1 MGSWSS
7 YKEANKEYKYSKAI
21 PLNDLPIPY
30 KKKKKKHHKK
40 SDHKHEYIA
49 AIFYAKN
56 SKSIIGSP
64 VNCGFVCKHCGRIE
78 EVHFLWNR
86 YLETIKQFELDHPDF
101 IEIYLPENWNW
112 FTNKYI
118 PFGE

>member
-1 MGSWSS
+1 MPTD
-7 YKEANKEYKYSKAI
+7 YKEELAKYKYDKAAPI
-21 PLNDLPIPY
+21 DDLPIIGKR
-30 KKKKKKHHKK
+30 KKKKQHKK

-64 VNCGFVCKHCGRIE
+64 VNCGFVCKHCGRVE
-78 EVHFLWNR
+78 EVHFLWHR

-112 FTNKYI
+112 FTNKYV